1 MSLAYSLGR
10 ALRALTGRSLPH
22 SSAPPARGAANAP
35 SPPSW
40 RAARIESDGLHMAV
54 TALES
59 HTGMLQQIAD
69 TWLMWA
75 NLWTSNP
82 AHFRANLG
90 YARSIATRLDQDAE
104 ALVNEVRRLERLRDS
119 VAIFERRRVQAE
131 QFTDA
136 VGVLSVALH
145 ARLHEVASA
154 QGADAAAL
162 TAAAYGQ
169 TSLPDAAWVQRR
181 AAAVTDAH
189 GVSLKEVLE

>member
-10 ALRALTGRSLPH
+10 ALHALFGSRPRSPGP
-22 SSAPPARGAANAP
+22 SASAAPA
-35 SPPSW
+35 PSW
-40 RAARIESDGLHMAV
+40 RTARDESDGLHIAV

-82 AHFRANLG
+82 AHFRANVG

-104 ALVNEVRRLERLRDS
+104 ALVSEVRRLERLRDS
-119 VAIFERRRVQAE
+119 VAVFERRRMQAK
-131 QFTDA
+131 QLTDA

-145 ARLHEVASA
+145 ARLQEVALA
-154 QGADAAAL
+154 QGVDDAVL

-169 TSLPDAAWVQRR
+169 TSLPDIAWVQRR